1 MRFNRRLSPNA
12 KPDLIP
18 MIDIVFQLVV
28 FFMLTASLNEDKAIP
43 INYPSSSSAETVVV
57 SSLTITLQDETR
69 VLINEEETTLQGLKN
84 RLQNI
89 SEEEKQGIN
98 SVLLR
103 GDKTISYERMV
114 EVLDE
119 LRLAGFQ
126 GVSLKTIV
134 TEE

>member
-28 FFMLTASLNEDKAIP
+28 FFMLTASFDEDKAVTL
-43 INYPSSSSAETVVV
+43 NYPTSTSAETVLVG
-57 SSLTITLQDETR
+57 SLTITLQDETR
-69 VLINEEETTLQGLKN
+69 VFINETETTIEGLKT
-84 RLQNI
+84 RLQSI

-98 SVLLR
+98 SVLLQ
-103 GDKTISYERMV
+103 GDRSISYARMV

-126 GVSLKTIV
+126 GVSLKTV
-134 TEE
+134 VAEE